1 MSVDN
6 QEDWLRRVDQQS
18 PKELDEHRGIDAPL
32 GQHEAELTLG
42 TDRRDQVGAEPRAS
56 AGDHRGLAS
65 LPPGCATVIVRAD
78 ARLVGEEDL
87 RTCAFCAT
95 PDRGIVRL
103 QPPFQGSADT
113 PATAGAARLARAGSA
128 TG

>member
-1 MSVDN
+1 MAGEN

-18 PKELDEHRGIDAPL
+18 PEELDEHRGIDPPL

-42 TDRRDQVGAEPRAS
+42 TDRRDQVGADPRAG
-56 AGDHRGLAS
+56 AGAPRCPPS
-65 LPPGCATVIVRAD
+65 LPRGCATVIVRAD

-103 QPPFQGSADT
+103 QPALPRF
-113 PATAGAARLARAGSA
+113 RALLLPPPQ
-128 TG
+128 